1 MSEVKWEKE
10 GDTVRIRLIGDIGV
24 KIDHL
29 MTIQDRVDLLT
40 INPPEHVIFD
50 LKEVNMLTSSGLSLI
65 MRAYKRSE
73 RKGRRFEIVNAPP
86 DILNIFRMTGL
97 LNVLQVSPLLDE

>member
-1 MSEVKWEKE
+1 MADVQWEKE
-10 GDTVRIRLIGDIGV
+10 GNTMIIRLTGDIGV
-24 KIDHL
+24 KIDEL

-40 INPPEHVIFD
+40 LDPPEQVIFD
-50 LKEVNMLTSSGLSLI
+50 LREVSMLTSSGLSLI

-86 DILNIFRMTGL
+86 DIANIFRMTGL
-97 LNVLQVSPLLDE
+97 INVLKITPLED